1 VAKILYIVWYEVD
14 PSIEAEWDEWMSSS
28 HVPQVVRSGNF
39 LGAKRYVVKEGS
51 AARFATFYEARD
63 NETLQTYF
71 NGPSKALREDYNKRF
86 GDKTKITRT
95 FLEETY
101 SV

>member
-1 VAKILYIVWYEVD
+1 MPKILYIVWYEVD
-14 PSIEAEWDEWMSSS
+14 PSVEAEWDAWMSSS
-28 HVPQVVRSGNF
+28 HIPQVVQSGNF
-39 LGAKRYVVKEGS
+39 LGAKRYTVREGS
-51 AARFATFYEARD
+51 SARFATFYEARD
-63 NETLQTYF
+63 SETLQAYF
-71 NGPSKALREDYNKRF
+71 DGPSKALREDYNKRF

>member
-1 VAKILYIVWYEVD
+1 MPRILYIVWYEVD
-14 PSIEAEWDEWMSSS
+14 PSVEAEWDSWMSST
-28 HVPQVVRSGNF
+28 HVPKVVTSGNF

-51 AARFATFYEARD
+51 TARFATFYEARD
-63 NETLQTYF
+63 NETLQKYF

-86 GDKTKITRT
+86 GDKTKIMRT
-95 FLEETY
+95 FLEESS